1 MRLLAM
7 IFVRIVSTLMALG
20 LFAVSVLA
28 LIEIPAG
35 WFGETTVFLP
45 DNIVTQLQEAR
56 WDDRS
61 VVSASVVL
69 VLIGVLSII
78 LGALSRPTLT
88 VLSHAGPDCQ
98 LERPAL
104 EKSLTR
110 DVSEIDGVDDVS
122 VKVTRNRMGVDVTTR
137 RHLDSSS
144 VADRV
149 RTQLTQRC
157 ASYGLKQKVSID
169 VQAPKEQTA

>member
-1 MRLLAM
+1 
-7 IFVRIVSTLMALG
+7 VSTLMALA
-20 LFAVSVLA
+20 LFGAAVMT

-35 WFGETTVFLP
+35 WLGEATVFLP
-45 DNIVTQLQEAR
+45 GDTVAQLREAR
-56 WDDRS
+56 WDDRP
-61 VVSASVVL
+61 VVIVSVVL
-69 VLIGVLSII
+69 VLVGVLSIL
-78 LGALSRPTLT
+78 LGGLSRPTLT

-98 LERPAL
+98 LERQAL

-110 DVSEIDGVDDVS
+110 DVAEIDGVDDVS

-144 VADRV
+144 VAEHV

-157 ASYGLKQKVSID
+157 ASYGLKQQV
-169 VQAPKEQTA
+169 KEQTA